1 MNDLTS
7 GVDLGV
13 FRQNLTGP
21 ASFNGY
27 VLSLFAVAA
36 IWVTVVVDIG
46 ANEAPSL
53 RTLAIGFGSMAVAL
67 VWLAGFGR
75 IVLSIPG
82 NGIWKLLAVL
92 ATYSTSGL
100 VRNLIGA
107 WLAYGTDVPN
117 PISRVVAAGTGSLAL
132 LAFAGITANRRYNS
146 RALQQSLFAERRKL
160 MWLSATY
167 DEKIAQAQRDLLGQ
181 LSSQLYPRIRAVL
194 ASLQSYDKGLRG
206 KTSEELVDTVAN
218 VVRPMCERLSSTA
231 DTSAEYF
238 DELVGATQ
246 AVDAPSRDVKVV
258 SAIKPTQTVGLLLL
272 VSFTLAPVLGQ
283 EARPL
288 VFVVASFIS
297 WVAISILRRTW
308 PKRFQTLRLDVAT
321 SILTAFYSIVFAVD
335 MVLVAGFEASLTTQ
349 LVRVTFSVGGAA
361 VLARMAL
368 IEQARLELEDQLR
381 EENLLLAEIVS
392 ALRKRIWLL
401 RRNTAWLL
409 HGPVQSSL
417 MAAALA
423 LSDGAAPKVSIPD
436 LAENIEQAVDS
447 LRSGRSSR
455 QSFQAAL
462 EEIAK
467 VWSRSAEVTWH
478 AAIEAQQLMDSDED
492 TRDCI
497 VEIVREGVSNAV
509 RHGSAKRVQI
519 EVALHGPSKVGIQIC
534 DDGSGDN
541 GSGKPG
547 LGSAMLD
554 QISLSWS
561 RTNIDQGFCL
571 AAEVVSSN

>member
-1 MNDLTS
+1 MNDVNS
-7 GVDLGV
+7 GAALGV

-67 VWLAGFGR
+67 VWLAGLGR
-75 IVLSIPG
+75 LVLSIPG

-92 ATYSTSGL
+92 ATYATSGL

-146 RALQQSLFAERRKL
+146 RTLQQSLLAERRKL

-194 ASLQSYDKGLRG
+194 ASLQSYDRGLRG

-231 DTSAEYF
+231 DTSSEYF
-238 DELVGATQ
+238 DELVGASH
-246 AVDAPSRDVKVV
+246 AVDAPSRDVNVV

-272 VSFTLAPVLGQ
+272 VSFTLAPVLGH

-288 VFVVASFIS
+288 VFVLASLIS
-297 WVAISILRRTW
+297 WVAISILRRAW
-308 PKRFQTLRLDVAT
+308 PKRFQTLRLDLAT
-321 SILTAFYSIVFAVD
+321 SFLTAFYSIVFAVD
-335 MVLVAGFEASLTTQ
+335 MVLVAGLEAPLTTQ

-368 IEQARLELEDQLR
+368 IEQARLELEGQLR

-401 RRNTAWLL
+401 RRNTAWVL

-423 LSDGAAPKVSIPD
+423 LNDGATPKVSISD
-436 LAENIEQAVDS
+436 LADNIEQAVDS
-447 LRSGRSSR
+447 LRTGRSSR
-455 QSFQAAL
+455 LSFEAAL

-467 VWSRSAEVTWH
+467 VWSRSAQVTWL
-478 AAIEAQQLMDSDED
+478 AATEAQQLMDSDED

-497 VEIVREGVSNAV
+497 VEIVREAVSNAV
-509 RHGSAKRVQI
+509 RHGTAKRVQI
-519 EVALHGPSKVGIQIC
+519 EVELHGPSKVGIKIC
-534 DDGSGDN
+534 DDGSGDT
-541 GSGKPG
+541 GLGKPG

-561 RTNIDQGFCL
+561 RTNNDQGLCL
-571 AAEVVSSN
+571 TAEVVSSN